1 MGHSIFTET
10 GSFQFWIGIIK
21 GIFTSL
27 TGFIGFLFFLVALFC
42 VHSVL
47 KKKIGDVLAKRL
59 IEDFPEEERERYL
72 NCFLKNGKWYAPIFR
87 KYPTG
92 WSERLA
98 TSLKKLNS
106 DVNIFIQKLNQEYTD
121 PSGKKFIN
129 YTYTSYLGSYI
140 RDFKWFLIDFGLG
153 NLHRFSSYAI
163 SDTLH
168 AISRETSLIFD
179 KEG

>member
-72 NCFLKNGKWYAPIFR
+72 NCFLKKW
-87 KYPTG
+87 
-92 WSERLA
+92 
-98 TSLKKLNS
+98 
-106 DVNIFIQKLNQEYTD
+106 
-121 PSGKKFIN
+121 
-129 YTYTSYLGSYI
+129 
-140 RDFKWFLIDFGLG
+140 
-153 NLHRFSSYAI
+153 
-163 SDTLH
+163 
-168 AISRETSLIFD
+168 
-179 KEG
+179 